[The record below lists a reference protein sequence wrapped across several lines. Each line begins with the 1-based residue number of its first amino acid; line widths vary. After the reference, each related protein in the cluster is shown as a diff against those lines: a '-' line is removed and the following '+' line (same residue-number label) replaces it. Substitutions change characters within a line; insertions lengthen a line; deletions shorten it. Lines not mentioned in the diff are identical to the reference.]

1 MNDSAREIFYLLS
14 FSVGTGFM
22 LSKTLFAL
30 YMEWQNDKSL
40 EKSRNRRLRP

>member
-1 MNDSAREIFYLLS
+1 MNESAREIFYLLS

-30 YMEWQNDKSL
+30 FKEWQNENRLGKT
-40 EKSRNRRLRP
+40 RNRRLRP

>member
-1 MNDSAREIFYLLS
+1 MNESAREIFYLLS

-30 YMEWQNDKSL
+30 YKEWQNDSRL
-40 EKSRNRRLRP
+40 EKTRSRRVRP

>member
-30 YMEWQNDKSL
+30 YKEWLNDKSL

>member
-30 YMEWQNDKSL
+30 YKEWQNDKSL